1 VTNHSLLYITEE
13 DSFETVITDSSSV
26 PDINVTAVTT
36 PATDSSFLEARGE
49 YTILVVNVSDN
60 ETRRN
65 VWETLSQNH
74 PSTPKIL
81 LAETTKTVICEEWGG
96 DDTTHID
103 KNRADLTEHL
113 SLYIE
118 AAISEQ
124 EQSNNCLEPNAK
136 YVELLKE
143 IHDNAVGVDGSSDLN
158 NQIKSYAEILHE
170 NTLADRYAIT
180 RATTPQ
186 DDDRE
191 KVAVATA
198 GVEPNTNEL
207 VDIPERVL
215 EATSS
220 AEGKDEVITLGV
232 KDQEDCSFD
241 LTSNHE
247 VYIVTPVM
255 TDGEKFGHLHLF
267 KEDWS
272 FNGFSDVI
280 TEIINI
286 TSNII
291 AQEINATKKDNEI
304 VRRVEKLQ
312 KFRYI
317 ISHDIITPL
326 STAKGRVEIAKEKH
340 NSIHLEEAFSAIE
353 RMQKMIEST
362 ERLLDAGGD
371 ITVDEKHDM
380 KAVAEESWKIID
392 AQSADLVVENNFEL
406 YADEQQFKTI
416 LENLFKN
423 SIEHGNNDVTIRVR
437 KQTPITTTT
446 RTNPSE
452 KFSFVVEDDGGGIP
466 EDVEG
471 SLFEKRKTTKQKE
484 SISGFGLTIVKS
496 AVESHGWDI
505 EVDHTY
511 TDGARFVISGVV

>member
-1 VTNHSLLYITEE
+1 MTTHSLLYITEE
-13 DSFETVITDSSSV
+13 DDFEKVITDNSSI
-26 PDINVTAVTT
+26 PDINVTTVTT
-36 PATDSSFLEARGE
+36 PTTDDRFSEAEE
-49 YTILVVNVSDN
+49 YTILIINVSDK

-65 VWETLSQNH
+65 IWKALSQNH

-103 KNRADLTEHL
+103 KNRTDLTEHL
-113 SLYIE
+113 SLYIG
-118 AAISEQ
+118 AAINEQ
-124 EQSNNCLEPNAK
+124 EQSKNCLEPNGK

-143 IHDNAVGVDGSSDLN
+143 IQDKAVGGDGPSELTK
-158 NQIKSYAEILHE
+158 QIKSYAEILHE
-170 NTLADRYAIT
+170 NTLADQYAIT
-180 RATTPQ
+180 RTTTPQ

-191 KVAVATA
+191 EVVVATA
-198 GVEPNTNEL
+198 AVEPNTNEL

-232 KDQEDCSFD
+232 KDQENWNFD

-280 TEIINI
+280 NEIINI

-291 AQEINATKKDNEI
+291 AQEINAANKDNEI
-304 VRRVEKLQ
+304 VRRIEKLQ

-371 ITVDEKHDM
+371 ITVDEKHNM
-380 KAVAEESWKIID
+380 KTIAEESWKIID
-392 AQSADLVVENNFEL
+392 AQSADLIVESDFEL
-406 YADEQQFKTI
+406 YADEQQLKTI

-446 RTNPSE
+446 RTNPSK

-505 EVDHTY
+505 AVDHTY
-511 TDGARFVISGVV
+511 TDGARFVISGVA